1 MRKLVRKQVGG
12 CVGKKKKWKSRQDSE
27 IKGKKKDMN

>member
-12 CVGKKKKWKSRQDSE
+12 CVGKKKNGKVDRIARS
-27 IKGKKKDMN
+27 KGKKKI